1 MDCKI
6 PLILAYGMS
15 GYALASISYLAITK
29 LGNVGT
35 PFRDEL
41 EKYPN
46 LKQIKNESRQ
56 KRAKIFL
63 ISIILSI
70 ILILILKPFQECDVI
85 NSIDDVKDI
94 FVRQ

>member
-41 EKYPN
+41 ERNLEKISSLLAGYP
-46 LKQIKNESRQ
+46 Q
-56 KRAKIFL
+56 
-63 ISIILSI
+63 
-70 ILILILKPFQECDVI
+70 
-85 NSIDDVKDI
+85 
-94 FVRQ
+94 